1 MNATQDKIIREY
13 LVTHLVTIAVGSQDK
28 FRRMYAH
35 EHPDWSMAQVVESM
49 PRKQL
54 AWAQTQLNN
63 CLDTMVARGDIF
75 GVYYSVL

>member
-1 MNATQDKIIREY
+1 MNTHQDKQIREY
-13 LVTHLVTIAVGSQDK
+13 LVTHLVTIALGSQDK

-35 EHPDWSMAQVVESM
+35 NHPEWSMAQVVASM
-49 PRKQL
+49 PRHQL
-54 AWAQTQLNN
+54 KWAQTQLNN